1 MTAIIIDMNKR
12 DPLTSLERVSLALQY
27 KQPDRVP
34 VAPLVCGASH
44 RVLGITYDRWSQDAD
59 LAVQSLLD
67 AQELIG
73 FDAWLTLVD
82 LSVEACDF
90 GQEVIF
96 PRASTAYPN
105 TDNPRI
111 KTVEDYYRLEKVDP
125 LKTKRM
131 RHVIDIVAGLSRAKG
146 QEIAING
153 FVYGPLGVLS
163 QIRGHERLFKDL
175 IRQPDAVLHAVEL
188 ITGVLEIYAR
198 EQVRA
203 GAHAVVLD
211 PLYSSRSVLSKETW
225 EKFEGPFS
233 KRIADAVR
241 DEGGLVVVHNCGGG
255 VYFDAVIKWISPIA
269 ISHAYPAFD
278 CTTWEEHADRWGREV
293 VTIGYSDPANISFLL
308 RPEEV
313 IEDCRKQLET
323 FKNVDHGF
331 ILSTGCEFPPN
342 GNLLNA
348 RAMVEAAKIYGSN

>member
-82 LSVEACDF
+82 LSVEAYDF

-203 GAHAVVLD
+203 VRTPWCWTRSTHCAASSARRHGR
-211 PLYSSRSVLSKETW
+211 SSRVRSRSGSRT
-225 EKFEGPFS
+225 PCAT
-233 KRIADAVR
+233 RADS
-241 DEGGLVVVHNCGGG
+241 
-255 VYFDAVIKWISPIA
+255 WWS
-269 ISHAYPAFD
+269 
-278 CTTWEEHADRWGREV
+278 TTA
-293 VTIGYSDPANISFLL
+293 AA
-308 RPEEV
+308 
-313 IEDCRKQLET
+313 
-323 FKNVDHGF
+323 GF
-331 ILSTGCEFPPN
+331 TSMP
-342 GNLLNA
+342 
-348 RAMVEAAKIYGSN
+348 